1 MKVSELA
8 EKTGLSSLNDCEPD
22 KEIEGVYISD
32 MVDMLIKAAT
42 SPAAP
47 GEAFNVGTG
56 RTTDV
61 AELAQMLIKV
71 MGLKNVEVSF
81 TGGQAWEGDMDIT
94 LADNSKAKKMLQWSP
109 QVSLE
114 EGLKRLIDSE
124 KY

>member
-1 MKVSELA
+1 
-8 EKTGLSSLNDCEPD
+8 
-22 KEIEGVYISD
+22 
-32 MVDMLIKAAT
+32 
-42 SPAAP
+42 
-47 GEAFNVGTG
+47 
-56 RTTDV
+56 V

-81 TGGQAWEGDMDIT
+81 TGGQAWEGDMSIT

-114 EGLKRLIDSE
+114 EGLKRLIDSG

>member
-1 MKVSELA
+1 MLLA
-8 EKTGLSSLNDCEPD
+8 
-22 KEIEGVYISD
+22 
-32 MVDMLIKAAT
+32 AAT

-56 RTTDV
+56 RTTSV
-61 AELAQMLIKV
+61 TELAQMLLDV
-71 MGLKNVEVSF
+71 MGLKNVEVSC

-94 LADNSKAKKMLQWSP
+94 LADNSKALRLLQWSP

-114 EGLKRLIDSE
+114 EGLKRLIDSG